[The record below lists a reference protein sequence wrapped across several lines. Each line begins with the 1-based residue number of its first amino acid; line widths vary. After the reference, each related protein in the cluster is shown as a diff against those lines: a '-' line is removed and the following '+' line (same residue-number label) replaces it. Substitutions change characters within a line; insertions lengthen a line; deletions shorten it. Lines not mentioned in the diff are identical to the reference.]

1 MKNNGKKRAQHKTM
15 QTKIPENVEK
25 KQRFLKTHHHKWT
38 INQWI
43 LKRRLTSFS
52 MALPARNALSFTYE
66 LRSNNPPGRMIM
78 VKWWRCNDNDDCYNS
93 TSTHEQNVFLT
104 GKKPND
110 LKNHKWIS
118 CVFSNT
124 EDDFTEEHMNMGPSQ
139 LKFGYNPFAP
149 ISLDITLDIP
159 VS

>member
-78 VKWWRCNDNDDCYNS
+78 VK
-93 TSTHEQNVFLT
+93 
-104 GKKPND
+104 
-110 LKNHKWIS
+110 
-118 CVFSNT
+118 
-124 EDDFTEEHMNMGPSQ
+124 
-139 LKFGYNPFAP
+139 
-149 ISLDITLDIP
+149 
-159 VS
+159 